1 LKPISKYK
9 GHQNTSKNFIRASFA
24 GDSLIV
30 GGSEDGLVYVW
41 DREKG
46 DVLQKLTHH
55 HGMVYSASWNLKQ
68 SLFLS
73 CSEDKTLCTWWFDEK
88 NPMQKN

>member
-1 LKPISKYK
+1 MLRPIRKFK

-24 GDSLIV
+24 GDALVV
-30 GGSEDGLVYVW
+30 GGSEDGIVYVW

-46 DVLQKLTHH
+46 DILQRLRHH
-55 HGMVYSASWNLKQ
+55 SGIAYSMTWNAKQ

-73 CSEDKTLCTWWFDEK
+73 CSEDGIACSWWYDEMVV
-88 NPMQKN
+88 N